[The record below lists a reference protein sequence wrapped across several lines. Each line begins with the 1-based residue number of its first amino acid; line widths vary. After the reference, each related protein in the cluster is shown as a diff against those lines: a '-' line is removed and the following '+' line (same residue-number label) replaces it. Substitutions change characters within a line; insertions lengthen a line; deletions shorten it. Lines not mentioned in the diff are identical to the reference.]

1 MVNLGPKQ
9 VWWHINVPTWGHPT
23 WHLGSHAQ
31 NNVSKLWI
39 QLSTR
44 LCVRRWGKDA
54 HQQGK
59 VCSLDSLNIPITFFH
74 LSVLTCLSKS
84 TLCPVATEV
93 INKII
98 DLIASFYKWLQILEL
113 SNHCSS
119 KPQERNGQ
127 ILSIMFWRKRK
138 GEMWLHHKFPPLTV
152 QCIFFLQTHLP
163 HLKVD
168 LTLCRSHTL
177 FLICTSFPW

>member
-31 NNVSKLWI
+31 SNVSKLWI
-39 QLSTR
+39 QLWTR
-44 LCVRRWGKDA
+44 PCVHRWDKDA

-59 VCSLDSLNIPITFFH
+59 VCSLDSLSIPITFFH
-74 LSVLTCLSKS
+74 LSVLTCLSESK
-84 TLCPVATEV
+84 LCPVATEV

-98 DLIASFYKWLQILEL
+98 DLIASFYKWLQVLEL

-127 ILSIMFWRKRK
+127 VLSIMFWRKRE
-138 GEMWLHHKFPPLTV
+138 GQSCGFTINSLLWPLTA
-152 QCIFFLQTHLP
+152 FSFS
-163 HLKVD
+163 
-168 LTLCRSHTL
+168 R
-177 FLICTSFPW
+177 LICLSQGCLNALSFL

>member
-31 NNVSKLWI
+31 SNVSKLWI
-39 QLSTR
+39 QLWTR
-44 LCVRRWGKDA
+44 PCVHRWDKDA

-59 VCSLDSLNIPITFFH
+59 VCSLDSLSIPITFFH
-74 LSVLTCLSKS
+74 LSVLTCLSESK
-84 TLCPVATEV
+84 LCPVATEV

-98 DLIASFYKWLQILEL
+98 DLIASFYKWLQVLEL

-127 ILSIMFWRKRK
+127 LLSIIFWRKRE
-138 GEMWLHHKFPPLTV
+138 GQSCGFTINSLLWPLTA
-152 QCIFFLQTHLP
+152 FSFS
-163 HLKVD
+163 
-168 LTLCRSHTL
+168 R
-177 FLICTSFPW
+177 LICLSQGCLNALSFL

>member
-9 VWWHINVPTWGHPT
+9 VWWHINVPTSGHPT

-44 LCVRRWGKDA
+44 LCVCVGRARMLTNKARYVLWTP
-54 HQQGK
+54 
-59 VCSLDSLNIPITFFH
+59 LNIPITFFH
-74 LSVLTCLSKS
+74 LSLCWHACLS
-84 TLCPVATEV
+84 TLCSCGHRS
-93 INKII
+93 NKQNHRF
-98 DLIASFYKWLQILEL
+98 DSFFYKWLQILEL

-127 ILSIMFWRKRK
+127 ILSIMFWRKEK
-138 GEMWLHHKFPPLTV
+138 GEMWLHHKFL
-152 QCIFFLQTHLP
+152 L
-163 HLKVD
+163 
-168 LTLCRSHTL
+168 
-177 FLICTSFPW
+177 